1 MSAGRFGFAKLFV
14 ADLDAM
20 ISFYATAFDMTVHVR
35 IEESDFEEVLL
46 RQEGHDFLLG
56 LLCWTDGRHRDARPA
71 AGVIG
76 FVTQD
81 TDVAVAR
88 SIAAGATLKQAP
100 SDISGT
106 RVAVLNDPEGHE
118 IEFVQFL

>member
-1 MSAGRFGFAKLFV
+1 MSAGRFNFVKLFV

-20 ISFYATAFDMTVHVR
+20 IAFYTASFDMTVHVR
-35 IEESDFEEVLL
+35 IEEPDFEEVLL

-56 LLCWTDGRHRDARPA
+56 LFSWKDGRHRDGRPA

-81 TDVAVAR
+81 VHASVAQA
-88 SIAAGATLKQAP
+88 IEAGATLKQVP
-100 SDISGT
+100 FDIPGT
-106 RVAVLNDPEGHE
+106 RVALVIDPEGHE